1 MSKLAPKSIA
11 ILVLTLCPLV
21 LFAQAAERGKLSIA
35 DFDEGEAI
43 GLFSVSSRDPMDEDQ
58 WIKMNW
64 DHDDAIGKAGGKSL
78 RLDYDVDSNESAK
91 ATFWMR
97 LNDQDLS
104 QYDTLHLYLKGS
116 EGSRGNITV
125 QFVDGN
131 YHPSPYV
138 IGRIE
143 DHWKEF
149 QIPLKRFTRIHDWS
163 TIQEFDIVIDDMNAI
178 PKEGSLW
185 VDEISVSSRNGNE
198 SSIQRRK
205 SDSVIGKGNT
215 NQNTTG
221 GKYVQ

>member
-1 MSKLAPKSIA
+1 MSKLPPKSIA
-11 ILVLTLCPLV
+11 LLILTLCPLV
-21 LFAQAAERGKLSIA
+21 LFAQEAERGKLSIA

-43 GLFSVSSRDPMDEDQ
+43 GLFSVSSRDPMDENQ

-116 EGSRGNITV
+116 EGSRGNVTI

-131 YHPSPYV
+131 YRTSPYV
-138 IGRIE
+138 IGRITG
-143 DHWKEF
+143 HWKEF
-149 QIPLKRFTRIHDWS
+149 QVPFKRFTRITDWS
-163 TIQEFDIVIDDMNAI
+163 TMRELDIVIDDVNTI
-178 PKEGSLW
+178 PKEGALW
-185 VDEISVSSRNGNE
+185 VDEISISSWKKNE
-198 SSIQRRK
+198 SS
-205 SDSVIGKGNT
+205 SVIEKRST
-215 NQNTTG
+215 NSSTTG

>member
-11 ILVLTLCPLV
+11 ILILTLCPLV
-21 LFAQAAERGKLSIA
+21 LFAWEAERGKLTIA

-116 EGSRGNITV
+116 EGSRGNVTI

-131 YHPSPYV
+131 YRTSPYV
-138 IGRIE
+138 IGRITE
-143 DHWKEF
+143 HWKEF
-149 QIPLKRFTRIHDWS
+149 QIPFKRFTRIKDWS
-163 TIQEFDIVIDDMNAI
+163 TMRELDIVIDDVNTI
-178 PKEGSLW
+178 PKEGALW
-185 VDEISVSSRNGNE
+185 VDEISISSRKKNE
-198 SSIQRRK
+198 SSR
-205 SDSVIGKGNT
+205 VIEKGST
-215 NQNTTG
+215 NSSTTG
-221 GKYVQ
+221 GKYVH